1 MFNAIYRR
9 PFGPVGFYALG
20 ILLSIFYFEYSQS
33 VSNKELGK
41 KKASRFL
48 KFIGKNKKRSMI
60 SQLVGGT
67 ICIFVV
73 FIRFTS
79 IGLNLDRK
87 DVDKGTWFPVFNA
100 AYTAFAP
107 YFFIFGMVLAFI
119 PIFVGKLSIV
129 RDIFASQFFRP
140 LARISYSAFL
150 FAGVVLFFIFFTHDQ
165 SIFYDHKNMIFVYFS
180 LVFFTYFLS
189 ILIALFLEYP
199 FRTMGKVVFS
209 PPKKILR
216 LNKDLAKEL
225 NTNFVDN
232 IFNDDYSE

>member
-100 AYTAFAP
+100 TYTAFAP

-180 LVFFTYFLS
+180 LVFFTYVLS